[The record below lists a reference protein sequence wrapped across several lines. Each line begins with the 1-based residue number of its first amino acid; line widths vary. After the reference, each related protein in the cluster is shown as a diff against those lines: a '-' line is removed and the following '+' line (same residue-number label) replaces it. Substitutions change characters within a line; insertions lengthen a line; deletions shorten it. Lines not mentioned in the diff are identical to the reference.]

1 MVECRQVNPYFGT
14 KCPLGWEWFWVSR
27 VLICCKKA
35 KLDMTKRTWRVGI
48 TRSAAR
54 AGTPNRM
61 NLLYPAPI
69 TVTYSQTE
77 MDLESRWC
85 MVSKQKGFL
94 FLCAR
99 GFWCHAT
106 HVLHSS
112 NKYFPKAI
120 LFDYN
125 WPVRKRSH
133 PPSYFFCNLLST
145 FFNTMSGFFATNL
158 PLVRKY
164 SILAEV
170 CLGVKR
176 ACMLI
181 PENWIFI

>member
-1 MVECRQVNPYFGT
+1 MLWQSLCWATKTLKMKMVECRQVNPYFGT

-35 KLDMTKRTWRVGI
+35 KLDITKRTWRVGI

-99 GFWCHAT
+99 GFDAMLRTSYILLTNISQRQFCLTITGLSAN
-106 HVLHSS
+106 VLTLH
-112 NKYFPKAI
+112 
-120 LFDYN
+120 
-125 WPVRKRSH
+125 
-133 PPSYFFCNLLST
+133 
-145 FFNTMSGFFATNL
+145 
-158 PLVRKY
+158 
-164 SILAEV
+164 
-170 CLGVKR
+170 
-176 ACMLI
+176 LI
-181 PENWIFI
+181 SFVIF